1 MKPYKRH
8 YCSLSNPW
16 FVTTT
21 SLALLAGLALL
32 LWSPWSETSGGTTAP
47 LRLYCAA
54 GMTTPVK
61 EIMQRYAEEQDVK
74 VEASYAGSGKL
85 LATISVLRGQGDL
98 YLAADSSHMQKATKD
113 GWVAETI
120 PVAVIRPVL
129 VVHPEV
135 QRALRERGKP
145 ITGLAD
151 LERDDLRVVIANPE
165 EASIGQLTRDALL
178 PLGVWKKLEEGMRA
192 RAARVST
199 VGTVLEVA
207 GIVQKQGP
215 FIGIVWDATAD
226 QFGLEKIPVKEFE
239 GIKDNIWIGILKKS
253 KQPTAALRFA
263 RYLTARD
270 RGMAILQKHHY
281 SVMPDA
287 DVWKVRP
294 EITLS
299 AGAMLMPAIEA
310 EINRFK
316 MREGA
321 LVNVTQGGCGLLV
334 SQMKSM
340 KAGQA
345 PGSFP
350 DAYFACDSSFLASVQ
365 QWFEKPVVLSK
376 NDMVLVVRQG
386 NPKNISSLEDLK
398 RDNLRIGLAH
408 PKNSAL
414 GQLTDELL
422 TELDLHREIYKDG
435 WQKRIG
441 HVDAGHLLV
450 TQLRKNALDV
460 AVVYRSNAL
469 AAPGAVGTDLQ
480 IIELG
485 VPRAVATQPFAIA
498 KDTRHKYLVQRLLD
512 AIRSESNVEHFK
524 NLGFHWQPSTK

>member
-1 MKPYKRH
+1 MIPYKRH
-8 YCSLSNPW
+8 FCSLSNPW

-21 SLALLAGLALL
+21 SLAVLAGLALV
-32 LWSPWSETSGGTTAP
+32 LWSPWSESSGGTTAP

-61 EIMQRYAEEQDVK
+61 EIIHQYAEEQGVK
-74 VEASYAGSGKL
+74 VEASYDGSGKL
-85 LATISVLRGQGDL
+85 LSTISVLGGQGDL
-98 YLAADSSHMQKATKD
+98 YLAADSSHMQKAKKD

-129 VVHPEV
+129 VVHPQV
-135 QRALRERGKP
+135 QKALKEKGKP
-145 ITGLAD
+145 VTGLAD
-151 LERDDLRVVIANPE
+151 LERADLKVVIANPE
-165 EASIGQLTRDALL
+165 LASIGQLTRDALL
-178 PLGVWKKLEEGMRA
+178 RLGVWKKLEEGMRG

-226 QFGLEKIPVKEFE
+226 QFGLEKVPVKEFE
-239 GIKDNIWIGILKKS
+239 GIAENIWIGVLKKS

-270 RGMAILQKHHY
+270 RGMAVLQKHHY
-281 SVMPDA
+281 AVMADA
-287 DVWKVRP
+287 DVWKERP

-316 MREGA
+316 MREGVT
-321 LVNVTQGGCGLLV
+321 VNVTQGGCGLLV

-340 KAGQA
+340 KAGKT

-350 DAYFACDSSFLASVQ
+350 DAYFACDSSFLTSVQ
-365 QWFEKPVVLSK
+365 QWFEKPVVLAK

-386 NPKNISSLEDLK
+386 NPKKIASLEALK
-398 RDNLRIGLAH
+398 REELRIGLAH

-422 TELDLHREIYKDG
+422 TELDLHREVYKDQ
-435 WQKRIG
+435 WQRHIT

-469 AAPGAVGTDLQ
+469 AAPGALGTDLE
-480 IIELG
+480 IIELR
-485 VPRAVATQPFAIA
+485 VPGAVATQPFAIA
-498 KDTRHKYLVQRLLD
+498 KDTQHKYLVQRLLE

-524 NLGFHWQPSTK
+524 KLGFHWQSSTK